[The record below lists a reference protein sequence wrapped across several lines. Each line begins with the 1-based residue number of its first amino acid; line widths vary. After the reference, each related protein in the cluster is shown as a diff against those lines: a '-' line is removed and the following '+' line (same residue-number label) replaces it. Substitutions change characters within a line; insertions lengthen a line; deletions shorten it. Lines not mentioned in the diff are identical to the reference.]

1 MTPDQ
6 TQGNTDMSITAYFN
20 PRNEGDTS
28 TGLLGPID
36 GTCGDHV
43 EQNLHTFL
51 KDAGRDY
58 GVQLRHSGVQQAD
71 GSWEPIKN
79 QFHICR
85 DDRTVISPTTVT
97 KSYGPLSLMDIADEL
112 QPFCDA
118 GWATP
123 DGVYDRAGYLEVLGL
138 RLDAGG
144 DALPNGEKFLHYIIV
159 QNPHGAGGKV
169 RGKII
174 DFRIV
179 CANTFA
185 MAVSRSHDF
194 EVTHRV
200 SRKAEDANGI
210 VKQRL
215 AFQVEQWENVQEHI
229 KRLSETIDVF
239 SGHQLSEADAL
250 GLTDRLLGLDG
261 KPISSAST
269 RSQNKR
275 DAIMAGFNN
284 VEMGTNGVSLWDW
297 NNAVTSFLS
306 SPKAESTVTSKVSAL
321 DRTTRN
327 ISPDGSGAKVEAL
340 ATRLSLDLIAG

>member
-1 MTPDQ
+1 
-6 TQGNTDMSITAYFN
+6 MSITAYFN
-20 PRNEGDTS
+20 PRHEGDTS

-36 GTCGDHV
+36 GTCGDKI
-43 EQNLHTFL
+43 EQNLHSFL
-51 KDAGRDY
+51 KAAGRDY
-58 GVQLRHSGVQQAD
+58 GVNLRHAHVQKSD
-71 GSWEPIKN
+71 GSFQQIEN
-79 QFHICR
+79 QFLICR
-85 DDRTVISPTTVT
+85 DTPERTVISPTTVT
-97 KSYGPLSLMDIADEL
+97 NSYGPLSLMDIADEL

-123 DGVYDRAGYLEVLGL
+123 DGVYDRSGYLEVLGL
-138 RLDAGG
+138 RLDAGQT
-144 DALPNGEKFLHYIIV
+144 DLPNGEKFMHYIIV

-185 MAVSRSHDF
+185 MAVSRAHDF

-200 SRKAEDANGI
+200 ARDAKGHEI

-215 AFQVEQWENVQEHI
+215 AFAVEQWENVQDHI
-229 KRLSETIDVF
+229 KRLADRIDVF
-239 SGHQLSEADAL
+239 SSVPLDESGAL
-250 GLTDRLLGLDG
+250 ALTDRLLGLDG
-261 KPISSAST
+261 KPISDAST
-269 RSQNKR
+269 RSKNKR
-275 DAIMAGFNN
+275 DAIMGGFNSLD
-284 VEMGTNGVSLWDW
+284 MGTQGKSLWDW

-327 ISPDGSGAKVEAL
+327 ILPDGSGAKVEAL
-340 ATRLSLDLIAG
+340 ASRLSLELVAG